1 MEETLGCCG
10 SEPILGFNAGDL
22 LLSQLAGNRS
32 GPTKVSM
39 LVVVMALRINETAGR
54 FINLFNG
61 NIFFCILK
69 NLILLLCFFQVT

>member
-22 LLSQLAGNRS
+22 LLSQLAGNTS

-61 NIFFCILK
+61 NNFCVMK
-69 NLILLLCFFQVT
+69 NSILLLCFFQVT